1 MKKLF
6 RRFAAAFFVLALFA
20 AQALALTIGT
30 FNIEYFNTSG
40 KDRYVQTDLV
50 DLRNSILRSRA
61 DVLALQEIEGNATMR
76 FFTTRT
82 MRGWQ
87 YAGNDTKG
95 VQDLFF
101 MWNPDKVT
109 LIGSPQVYYA
119 NQTGVHEGRKFNLF
133 DSRPPLLARFMDN
146 ATGKTYTLVAVHL
159 KSMSTRGKQDAE
171 AAQRYNTAKRG
182 AQFEKLNELARSI
195 KGPGFIL
202 GDYNDTNP
210 QPYCE
215 FPLLFLENGTSYDNH
230 KSNLDYIGYINISR
244 SSLGQV
250 RETESRIARRSTK
263 RADHPDHDII
273 TVEIL
278 D

>member
-1 MKKLF
+1 MKKF
-6 RRFAAAFFVLALFA
+6 FKRFTAAFFALALFA

-40 KDRYVQTDLV
+40 KNRYIQEDLSV
-50 DLRNSILRSRA
+50 LSNSIRKSGA

-76 FFTTRT
+76 FFTMRA
-82 MRGWQ
+82 MRGWE

-101 MWNPDKVT
+101 MWNPGKVT
-109 LIGSPQVYYA
+109 LIGSVEVYYA
-119 NQTGVHEGRKFNLF
+119 NQTGVYEGRKFNLF
-133 DSRPPLLARFMDN
+133 DSRPPLVARFMDN
-146 ATGKTYTLVAVHL
+146 ATGKTYTFVAVHL
-159 KSMSTRGKQDAE
+159 KSMSTRGKEDAE
-171 AAQRYNTAKRG
+171 AAQRYNTAKRA
-182 AQFEKLNELARSI
+182 AQFAKLNELARSI

-202 GDYNDTNP
+202 GDYNDNNP
-210 QPYCE
+210 QPHCE
-215 FPLLFLENGTSYDNH
+215 FPLLFLENGTSYDNTN
-230 KSNLDYIGYINISR
+230 SNLDYIGYVNMNR
-244 SSLGQV
+244 SSLGRV
-250 RETESRIARRSTK
+250 RETESRISRRSTK